1 MISLSTIQAR
11 RDALQAQLDQ
21 ARAQYDQLE
30 ATLKEIDRQ
39 LCGMAG
45 GLQELDRLLAE
56 DAALSIASN
65 GDHISTYATGLNEAH
80 ESALEGESL
89 ARE

>member
-1 MISLSTIQAR
+1 MAYVDVNEFGEVRAMIDPATIQAR
-11 RDALQAQLDQ
+11 RDALEKQLDQ

-30 ATLKEIDRQ
+30 ATLKELDRQ

-45 GLQELDRLLAE
+45 GLHELDRLLAG
-56 DAALSIASN
+56 DAAETIASN
-65 GDHISTYATGLNEAH
+65 G
-80 ESALEGESL
+80 ALEDAI

>member
-1 MISLSTIQAR
+1 MIDRMTIQDR

-30 ATLKEIDRQ
+30 VTLHTLDRQ

-45 GLQELDRLLAE
+45 GLQELDRLLTE
-56 DAALSIASN
+56 DDAS
-65 GDHISTYATGLNEAH
+65 
-80 ESALEGESL
+80 
-89 ARE
+89 